1 LSIYHQDAGGNRSAK
16 AIVPLVEHLVSW
28 LDAKEKGHFVRK
40 TLFCSGVTAAMP
52 MDQWLAV
59 RLSPC

>member
-40 TLFCSGVTAAMP
+40 TLFCS
-52 MDQWLAV
+52 
-59 RLSPC
+59 